1 MNYYYITGT
10 GKGIGKALALHLLE
24 DKENYV
30 IGLSRNNAIKHE
42 HFEFIA
48 LDLSNFDTVSNF
60 QFIDIRDANKI
71 VLINNAG
78 VIGKINHVGNMD
90 NISVYE
96 TFMVNSI
103 APAVLMNNFIKA
115 YRNYSLEKIVLTVSS
130 GAGRHAIESW
140 SAYCASKAAIDMFSL
155 VAHEEQD
162 LLSLK
167 YPVKIFSA
175 APGIVDTQMQTQ
187 IRNTDK
193 SNFSLVDKFID
204 YKNNKQLSSA
214 EKTAELLNKIL
225 QNPDK
230 YDEVLLDVR
239 EI

>member
-10 GKGIGKALALHLLE
+10 GKGIGKALALFLLQNGN
-24 DKENYV
+24 NYV
-30 IGLSRNNAIKHE
+30 VGLSRNNAIKHE
-42 HFEFIA
+42 HFEFIPTN
-48 LDLSNFDTVSNF
+48 LNNFDSVNNF
-60 QFIDIRDANKI
+60 QFIDIRDAEKI

-78 VIGKINHVGNMD
+78 IIGQINHVGDID
-90 NISVYE
+90 NQSIYD

-115 YRNYSLEKIVLTVSS
+115 YRDYPLEKIVLTISS

-140 SAYCASKAAIDMFSL
+140 AAYCASKAAIDMYSL
-155 VAHEEQD
+155 VADEEQKI
-162 LLSLK
+162 LPAE
-167 YPVKIFSA
+167 YPVKIFSV

-193 SNFSLVDKFID
+193 SSFSSVDKFID
-204 YKNNKQLSSA
+204 YKNNKQLSSP
-214 EKTAELLNKIL
+214 EKTAELLAKIL

-230 YDEVLLDVR
+230 YKEVLLDVR
-239 EI
+239 ET

>member
-30 IGLSRNNAIKHE
+30 VGLSRNNAIKHE
-42 HFEFIA
+42 RFEFIRV
-48 LDLSNFDTVSNF
+48 DLNHFDELNMF
-60 QFIDIRDANKI
+60 QFIDIRDADKI

-78 VIGKINHVGNMD
+78 MIGQINHVGSID
-90 NISVYE
+90 NVSIYN

-103 APAVLMNNFIKA
+103 APAILMNNFIKA
-115 YRNYSLEKIVLTVSS
+115 YRNYSLEKIVLTISS

-140 SAYCASKAAIDMFSL
+140 AAYCASKAAIDMFSL
-155 VAHEEQD
+155 VADVEQKI
-162 LLSLK
+162 LSAG
-167 YPVKIFSA
+167 YPFKIFSV

-193 SNFSLVDKFID
+193 SNFSSVDKFID
-204 YKNNKQLSSA
+204 YKNNKQLSSP
-214 EKTAELLNKIL
+214 EKTAELLCKIL

>member
-30 IGLSRNNAIKHE
+30 VGLSRNNAIKHE
-42 HFEFIA
+42 RFEFIRV
-48 LDLSNFDTVSNF
+48 DLNHFDELNMF
-60 QFIDIRDANKI
+60 QFIDIRDADKI

-78 VIGKINHVGNMD
+78 MIGQINHVGSID
-90 NISVYE
+90 NVSIYN

-103 APAVLMNNFIKA
+103 APAILMNNFIKA
-115 YRNYSLEKIVLTVSS
+115 YRNYSLEKIVLTISS

-140 SAYCASKAAIDMFSL
+140 AAYCASKAAIDMFSL
-155 VAHEEQD
+155 VADEEQKI
-162 LLSLK
+162 LSAG
-167 YPVKIFSA
+167 YPFKIFSV

-193 SNFSLVDKFID
+193 SNFSSVDKFID
-204 YKNNKQLSSA
+204 YKNNKQLNSP
-214 EKTAELLNKIL
+214 EKTAELLCKIL

>member
-30 IGLSRNNAIKHE
+30 VGLSRNNAIKHE
-42 HFEFIA
+42 RFEFIRV
-48 LDLSNFDTVSNF
+48 DLNHFDELNMF
-60 QFIDIRDANKI
+60 QFIDIRDADKI

-78 VIGKINHVGNMD
+78 MIGQINHVGSID
-90 NISVYE
+90 NVSIYN

-103 APAVLMNNFIKA
+103 APAILMNNFIKA
-115 YRNYSLEKIVLTVSS
+115 YRNYSLEKIVLTISS

-140 SAYCASKAAIDMFSL
+140 AAYCASKAAIDMFSL
-155 VAHEEQD
+155 VADEEQKI
-162 LLSLK
+162 LSAG
-167 YPVKIFSA
+167 YPFKIFSV

-193 SNFSLVDKFID
+193 SNFSSVDKFID
-204 YKNNKQLSSA
+204 YKNNKQLSSP
-214 EKTAELLNKIL
+214 EKTAELLCKIL